1 LNAIAKQ
8 EDYGAEPNDLGD
20 AMKALPSDRWRAFV
34 RHYILD
40 GTIGAPGRAYA
51 AAGFESKP
59 EHRPQNAWRLLQDPR
74 IIAAIS
80 EQTKRVLRVG
90 HPLAVQV
97 LYQIMA
103 NGEDKDKLKAA
114 ALLLERAD
122 PAQSSHRLD
131 VVHQHVSPEDELY
144 EEFRAMIQLG
154 VAQEKLRQIFGG
166 NRIPALQQRYAE
178 EAKVINGKVDDE
190 SSSTE

>member
-1 LNAIAKQ
+1 
-8 EDYGAEPNDLGD
+8 
-20 AMKALPSDRWRAFV
+20 
-34 RHYILD
+34 
-40 GTIGAPGRAYA
+40 
-51 AAGFESKP
+51 
-59 EHRPQNAWRLLQDPR
+59 
-74 IIAAIS
+74 
-80 EQTKRVLRVG
+80 
-90 HPLAVQV
+90 
-97 LYQIMA
+97 MA

-131 VVHQHVSPEDELY
+131 VVRQHTSPEDELY

-178 EAKVINGKVDDE
+178 EAKTIEGKVE
-190 SSSTE
+190 EANG